1 MFCPKCGK
9 AIKDDAKFCKYCG
22 TQISKNNQS
31 VNVKSDT
38 FSDSKN
44 NNNTKILA
52 VAIVIAAIVLVAL
65 VFTALSLTSDNS
77 GDDAKAVEANKESS
91 VAVTSSSS
99 SSSSGSSSSQ
109 SSSASAEK
117 SWVSVGSFS
126 GSGSGS
132 QSISVPSGEIRIDIS
147 AFPIKNYATNHL
159 YLTGSNG
166 ESAGVDWGSTSAVA
180 SKSDS
185 LSFTSSSTTTFT
197 IDYYE
202 TESWSVE
209 VYKYQ

>member
-22 TQISKNNQS
+22 TQVSKNNQS
-31 VNVKSDT
+31 VNVNSDT
-38 FSDSKN
+38 SSDSKS

-52 VAIVIAAIVLVAL
+52 VAIVVAAIVLVAL
-65 VFTALSLTSDNS
+65 VFAALSLTSDNS
-77 GDDAKAVEANKESS
+77 GDDAKAVEANNESS
-91 VAVTSSSS
+91 VVVT
-99 SSSSGSSSSQ
+99 SSSSQ

-132 QSISVPSGEIRIDIS
+132 QTISVPSGEIRIDIS

-180 SKSDS
+180 SRSDS
-185 LSFTSSSTTTFT
+185 VSFTSSSTTTFT

-209 VYKYQ
+209 VYRYQ

>member
-22 TQISKNNQS
+22 TQVSKNNQS

-38 FSDSKN
+38 SSDSKN
-44 NNNTKILA
+44 NSNTKILA
-52 VAIVIAAIVLVAL
+52 VAIVVAAIVLVAL
-65 VFTALSLTSDNS
+65 VFTALSLTSDNG

-91 VAVTSSSS
+91 VAVT
-99 SSSSGSSSSQ
+99 SSSSQ

-132 QSISVPSGEIRIDIS
+132 QTISVPSGEIRIDIS

-197 IDYYE
+197 IDYFE

>member
-31 VNVKSDT
+31 VNVNSDT
-38 FSDSKN
+38 SYGSKS

-52 VAIVIAAIVLVAL
+52 VAIVVAAIVLVAL
-65 VFTALSLTSDNS
+65 VFAALSLTSDDG
-77 GDDAKAVEANKESS
+77 GDDAKAVEANNESS
-91 VAVTSSSS
+91 VVVT
-99 SSSSGSSSSQ
+99 SSSSQ
-109 SSSASAEK
+109 SSSVSAEK

-132 QSISVPSGEIRIDIS
+132 QSISVPAGEIRIDIT
-147 AFPIKNYATNHL
+147 AFPIKNYATNYL

-166 ESAGVDWGSTSAVA
+166 ESAGIDWGSTSAVA

-185 LSFTSSSTTTFT
+185 VSFTSSSTTTFT

-209 VYKYQ
+209 VYKYQWG

>member
-31 VNVKSDT
+31 VNVNSDT
-38 FSDSKN
+38 SSDSKN
-44 NNNTKILA
+44 KDNTKILA
-52 VAIVIAAIVLVAL
+52 VAIVVAAIVLVAL
-65 VFTALSLTSDNS
+65 VFAALSLTSDNS
-77 GDDAKAVEANKESS
+77 GDDAKAVEANNESS
-91 VAVTSSSS
+91 VVVT
-99 SSSSGSSSSQ
+99 SSSSQ
-109 SSSASAEK
+109 SSSVSAEK

-132 QSISVPSGEIRIDIS
+132 QSISVPSGQIRIDIS

-180 SKSDS
+180 SRSDS
-185 LSFTSSSTTTFT
+185 VSFTSSSTTTFT

>member
-22 TQISKNNQS
+22 TQISKNSQS
-31 VNVKSDT
+31 VNVNSDT
-38 FSDSKN
+38 SFDSKN
-44 NNNTKILA
+44 KDNTKILA
-52 VAIVIAAIVLVAL
+52 VAIVVAAIVLVAL
-65 VFTALSLTSDNS
+65 VFAALSLTSDNG

-91 VAVTSSSS
+91 VAVT
-99 SSSSGSSSSQ
+99 SSSSQ

-132 QSISVPSGEIRIDIS
+132 QSISVPAGEIRIDIS
-147 AFPIKNYATNHL
+147 AFPIKNYATNYL

-166 ESAGVDWGSTSAVA
+166 ESAGIDWGSTSAVA

-185 LSFTSSSTTTFT
+185 VSFTSSSTTTFT

>member
-31 VNVKSDT
+31 VNVNSDA
-38 FSDSKN
+38 SYDSKN

-52 VAIVIAAIVLVAL
+52 VAIVVAAIVLVAL
-65 VFTALSLTSDNS
+65 VFAALSLTSDNN
-77 GDDAKAVEANKESS
+77 GDDAKAVEANNESS
-91 VAVTSSSS
+91 VVVTSSS
-99 SSSSGSSSSQ
+99 SSSSQ

-132 QSISVPSGEIRIDIS
+132 QSISVPSGQIRIDIS

-185 LSFTSSSTTTFT
+185 VSFTSSSTTTFT

>member
-22 TQISKNNQS
+22 TQVSKNNQS
-31 VNVKSDT
+31 VHVKSDT
-38 FSDSKN
+38 SSDSKN
-44 NNNTKILA
+44 NNNAKILA
-52 VAIVIAAIVLVAL
+52 VAIVVAAIVLVAL
-65 VFTALSLTSDNS
+65 VFAALSLTSDNS
-77 GDDAKAVEANKESS
+77 GDDAKAVEANNESS
-91 VAVTSSSS
+91 VVVT
-99 SSSSGSSSSQ
+99 SSSSQ
-109 SSSASAEK
+109 SSSVSAEK

-132 QSISVPSGEIRIDIS
+132 QSISVPSGQIRIDIS

-180 SKSDS
+180 SRSDS
-185 LSFTSSSTTTFT
+185 VSFTSSSTTTFT

-209 VYKYQ
+209 VYRYQ

>member
-9 AIKDDAKFCKYCG
+9 AIKDDVKFCKYCG

-31 VNVKSDT
+31 VNVNSDT
-38 FSDSKN
+38 SFDSKN
-44 NNNTKILA
+44 KDNTKILA
-52 VAIVIAAIVLVAL
+52 VAIVVAAIVLVAL
-65 VFTALSLTSDNS
+65 VFAALSLTSDNS
-77 GDDAKAVEANKESS
+77 GDDAKAVEANNESS
-91 VAVTSSSS
+91 VVVT
-99 SSSSGSSSSQ
+99 SSSSQ
-109 SSSASAEK
+109 SSSVSAEK

-132 QSISVPSGEIRIDIS
+132 QSISVPSGQIRIDIS

-180 SKSDS
+180 SRSDS
-185 LSFTSSSTTTFT
+185 VSFTSSSTTTFT

-209 VYKYQ
+209 VYRYQ

>member
-9 AIKDDAKFCKYCG
+9 AIKDDVKFCKYCG

-31 VNVKSDT
+31 VNVNSDT
-38 FSDSKN
+38 SYGSKS

-52 VAIVIAAIVLVAL
+52 VAIVVAAIVLVAL
-65 VFTALSLTSDNS
+65 VFAALSLTSDNS
-77 GDDAKAVEANKESS
+77 GDDAKAVEANNESS
-91 VAVTSSSS
+91 VVVT
-99 SSSSGSSSSQ
+99 SSSSQ
-109 SSSASAEK
+109 SSSVSAEK

-132 QSISVPSGEIRIDIS
+132 QSISVPSGQIRIDIS

-180 SKSDS
+180 SRSDS
-185 LSFTSSSTTTFT
+185 VSFTSSSTTTFT

-209 VYKYQ
+209 VYRYQWG

>member
-31 VNVKSDT
+31 VNVNSDT
-38 FSDSKN
+38 SSDSKN
-44 NNNTKILA
+44 KNNTKILA
-52 VAIVIAAIVLVAL
+52 VAIVVAAIVLVAL
-65 VFTALSLTSDNS
+65 VFAALSLTSDDG
-77 GDDAKAVEANKESS
+77 GDDAKAVEANNESS
-91 VAVTSSSS
+91 VVVT
-99 SSSSGSSSSQ
+99 SSSSQ
-109 SSSASAEK
+109 SSSVSAEK

-132 QSISVPSGEIRIDIS
+132 QSISVPAGEIRIDIT
-147 AFPIKNYATNHL
+147 AFPIKNYATNYL
-159 YLTGSNG
+159 YLIGSNG
-166 ESAGVDWGSTSAVA
+166 ESAGIDWGSTSAVA

-185 LSFTSSSTTTFT
+185 VSFTSSSTTTFT

>member
-22 TQISKNNQS
+22 TQVSKNNQS
-31 VNVKSDT
+31 VHVKSDT
-38 FSDSKN
+38 SSDSKN

-52 VAIVIAAIVLVAL
+52 VAIVVAAIVLVAL
-65 VFTALSLTSDNS
+65 VFTALSLTSDNG

-99 SSSSGSSSSQ
+99 SSSSSSQ

-132 QSISVPSGEIRIDIS
+132 QTISVPSGEIRIDIS

>member
-22 TQISKNNQS
+22 TQISKNSQS
-31 VNVKSDT
+31 VNVNSDT
-38 FSDSKN
+38 SFDSKN
-44 NNNTKILA
+44 KDNTKILA
-52 VAIVIAAIVLVAL
+52 VAIVVAAIVLVAL
-65 VFTALSLTSDNS
+65 VFAALSLTSDNG
-77 GDDAKAVEANKESS
+77 GDDAKAVEANKDSS

-99 SSSSGSSSSQ
+99 SSSQ
-109 SSSASAEK
+109 SSSANAEK

-132 QSISVPSGEIRIDIS
+132 QSISVPAGEIRIDIS
-147 AFPIKNYATNHL
+147 AFPIKNYATNYL

-166 ESAGVDWGSTSAVA
+166 ESAGIDWGSTSAVA

-185 LSFTSSSTTTFT
+185 VSFTSSSTTTFT

>member
-31 VNVKSDT
+31 VNVNSDA
-38 FSDSKN
+38 SYDSKS
-44 NNNTKILA
+44 NNTKILV
-52 VAIVIAAIVLVAL
+52 VAIVVAAIVLVAL
-65 VFTALSLTSDNS
+65 VFTALSLTSDNG
-77 GDDAKAVEANKESS
+77 GDDAKAVEANNESS
-91 VAVTSSSS
+91 VVVTSSS
-99 SSSSGSSSSQ
+99 SSSSQ

-132 QSISVPSGEIRIDIS
+132 QSISVPSGQIRIDIS

-185 LSFTSSSTTTFT
+185 VSFTSSSTTTFT

-209 VYKYQ
+209 VYRYQ

>member
-22 TQISKNNQS
+22 TQISKNSQS
-31 VNVKSDT
+31 VNGNSDT
-38 FSDSKN
+38 SFDSKN
-44 NNNTKILA
+44 KDNTKILA
-52 VAIVIAAIVLVAL
+52 VAIVVAAIVLVAL
-65 VFTALSLTSDNS
+65 VFAALSLTSDNG
-77 GDDAKAVEANKESS
+77 GDDAKAVEANKDSS

-99 SSSSGSSSSQ
+99 SSSSSSQ
-109 SSSASAEK
+109 SSSANAEK

-132 QSISVPSGEIRIDIS
+132 QSISVPAGEIRIDIT
-147 AFPIKNYATNHL
+147 AFPIKNYATNYL

-166 ESAGVDWGSTSAVA
+166 ESAGIDWGSTSAVA

-185 LSFTSSSTTTFT
+185 VSFTSSSTTTFT

-209 VYKYQ
+209 VYKYQWG

>member
-31 VNVKSDT
+31 VNVNSDA
-38 FSDSKN
+38 SYDSKS
-44 NNNTKILA
+44 NNTKILV
-52 VAIVIAAIVLVAL
+52 VAIVVAAIVLVAL
-65 VFTALSLTSDNS
+65 VFAALSLTSDNN
-77 GDDAKAVEANKESS
+77 GDDAKAVEANNESS
-91 VAVTSSSS
+91 VVVTSSSS
-99 SSSSGSSSSQ
+99 SSSQ
-109 SSSASAEK
+109 SSSVSAEK

-132 QSISVPSGEIRIDIS
+132 QSISVPSGQIRIDIS

-180 SKSDS
+180 SRSDS
-185 LSFTSSSTTTFT
+185 VSFTSLSTTTFT

-209 VYKYQ
+209 VYRYQ

>member
-31 VNVKSDT
+31 VNVNSDA
-38 FSDSKN
+38 SYDSKS
-44 NNNTKILA
+44 NNTKILV
-52 VAIVIAAIVLVAL
+52 VAIVVAAIVLVAL
-65 VFTALSLTSDNS
+65 VFAALSLTSDNN
-77 GDDAKAVEANKESS
+77 GDDAKAVEANNESS
-91 VAVTSSSS
+91 VVVTSSSS
-99 SSSSGSSSSQ
+99 SSSQ
-109 SSSASAEK
+109 SSSVSAEK

-132 QSISVPSGEIRIDIS
+132 QSISVPSGQIRIDIS

-185 LSFTSSSTTTFT
+185 VSFTSSSTTTFT

-209 VYKYQ
+209 VYRYQ

>member
-31 VNVKSDT
+31 VNVNSDA
-38 FSDSKN
+38 SYDSKN
-44 NNNTKILA
+44 NNNAKILA
-52 VAIVIAAIVLVAL
+52 VAIVVAAIVLVAL
-65 VFTALSLTSDNS
+65 VFAALSLTSDNS
-77 GDDAKAVEANKESS
+77 GDDAKAVEANNESS
-91 VAVTSSSS
+91 VVVT
-99 SSSSGSSSSQ
+99 SSSSQ
-109 SSSASAEK
+109 SSSVSAEK

-132 QSISVPSGEIRIDIS
+132 QSISVPSGQIRIDIS

-180 SKSDS
+180 SRSDS
-185 LSFTSSSTTTFT
+185 VSFTSSSTTTFT

-209 VYKYQ
+209 VYRYQ

>member
-31 VNVKSDT
+31 VNVNSDT
-38 FSDSKN
+38 SFDSKN
-44 NNNTKILA
+44 KDNTKILA
-52 VAIVIAAIVLVAL
+52 VAIVVAAIVLVAL
-65 VFTALSLTSDNS
+65 VFAALSLTSDDG

-91 VAVTSSSS
+91 VAVTSSS
-99 SSSSGSSSSQ
+99 SSSSQ

-132 QSISVPSGEIRIDIS
+132 QSISVPAGEIRIDIT
-147 AFPIKNYATNHL
+147 AFPIKNYATNYL

-166 ESAGVDWGSTSAVA
+166 ESAGIDWGSTSAVA

-185 LSFTSSSTTTFT
+185 VSFTSSSTTTFT

-209 VYKYQ
+209 VYKYQWG